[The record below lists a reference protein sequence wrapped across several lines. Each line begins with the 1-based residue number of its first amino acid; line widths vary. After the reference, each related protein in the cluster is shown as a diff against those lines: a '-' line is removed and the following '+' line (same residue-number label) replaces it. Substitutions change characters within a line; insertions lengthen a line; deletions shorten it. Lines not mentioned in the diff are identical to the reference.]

1 MALEDAKNPLAGVSG
16 PGKYAKRTD
25 RIPANSYGDQTE
37 LAQIASGAPIAKTP
51 DTKGMPM
58 GQMEAAAANAPTQQ
72 PVTPLFSPSQRPNEP
87 VTHGIDLGPGGGS
100 NVLNMPNAAQ
110 SQYET
115 ANEVLKRLALA
126 PNASPTLQYLA
137 QRLQQGF

>member
-1 MALEDAKNPLAGVSG
+1 MALEDAKNPIAGVSG

-58 GQMEAAAANAPTQQ
+58 GQVEAAAANAAPQT
-72 PVTPLFSPSQRPNEP
+72 PVTPLFAPTQRGDEP
-87 VTHGIDLGPGGGS
+87 ITNGVDVGPGAGS
-100 NVLNMPNAAQ
+100 NALMMQ
-110 SQYET
+110 KSTEK
-115 ANEVLKRLALA
+115 LSDALA
-126 PNASPTLQYLA
+126 QMLPYDTTGEVGILY
-137 QRLQQGF
+137 QQALSRGM

>member
-1 MALEDAKNPLAGVSG
+1 MALEDAKNPLKGVSG

-58 GQMEAAAANAPTQQ
+58 GQVEAAAGNAPTQQ
-72 PVTPLFSPSQRPNEP
+72 PITPLFAQSQRPEEP
-87 VTHGIDLGPGGGS
+87 ITHGVDIGPGMGS
-100 NVLNMPNAAQ
+100 QVLNMPNQAQ
-110 SQYET
+110 AQYAT
-115 ANEVLKRLALA
+115 AYDMIQRIASN
-126 PNASPTLQYLA
+126 PDSSPTMQYLA
-137 QRLQQGF
+137 QRIKQGF

>member
-1 MALEDAKNPLAGVSG
+1 MALEDAKNPLKGVSG

-37 LAQIASGAPIAKTP
+37 IAQIASGAPLAKTP

-58 GQMEAAAANAPTQQ
+58 GQVEAAAQNAPAQQ
-72 PVTPLFSPSQRPNEP
+72 PVTPLFAQTARPNEP
-87 VTHGIDLGPGGGS
+87 VTHGIDLGPGAGS
-100 NVLNMPNAAQ
+100 SILNMPNAVQ

-115 ANEVLKRLALA
+115 ANQVISRMAA
-126 PNASPTLQYLA
+126 SPDASPTLQYLA

>member
-1 MALEDAKNPLAGVSG
+1 MALEDAKNPLKGVSG

-58 GQMEAAAANAPTQQ
+58 GQVEAAAANAAPQA
-72 PVTPLFSPSQRPNEP
+72 PVTPLFAPTQRADEP
-87 VTHGIDLGPGGGS
+87 ITNGIDMGPGAGS
-100 NVLNMPNAAQ
+100 EALMMRKSSEKLSDALVKMLPYDTTGEIAVLYQN
-110 SQYET
+110 
-115 ANEVLKRLALA
+115 ALA
-126 PNASPTLQYLA
+126 RGN
-137 QRLQQGF
+137 

>member
-58 GQMEAAAANAPTQQ
+58 GQVEAAAANAAPQT
-72 PVTPLFSPSQRPNEP
+72 PVTPLFAPSQRPEEP
-87 VTHGIDLGPGGGS
+87 ITQGAPIGPGAGPEALIMKKS
-100 NVLNMPNAAQ
+100 TDKL
-110 SQYET
+110 SD
-115 ANEVLKRLALA
+115 ALA
-126 PNASPTLQYLA
+126 QMLPYDTTGEIGILY
-137 QRLQQGF
+137 QQALSRGM

>member
-1 MALEDAKNPLAGVSG
+1 MALEDAKNPIAGVSG

-58 GQMEAAAANAPTQQ
+58 GQVEAAAANAAPQAS
-72 PVTPLFSPSQRPNEP
+72 VTPLFAPTQRSDEP
-87 VTHGIDLGPGGGS
+87 ITNGVDVGPGAGS
-100 NVLNMPNAAQ
+100 NALMMQ
-110 SQYET
+110 KSTEK
-115 ANEVLKRLALA
+115 LSDALA
-126 PNASPTLQYLA
+126 QMLPYDTTGEVGILY
-137 QRLQQGF
+137 QQALSRGM

>member
-1 MALEDAKNPLAGVSG
+1 MALEDAKNPLKGVSG

-58 GQMEAAAANAPTQQ
+58 GQVEAAAANAAPQT
-72 PVTPLFSPSQRPNEP
+72 PVTPLFAPSQRPEEP
-87 VTHGIDLGPGGGS
+87 ITQGAPIGPGAGPEALIMKKS
-100 NVLNMPNAAQ
+100 TDKL
-110 SQYET
+110 SD
-115 ANEVLKRLALA
+115 ALA
-126 PNASPTLQYLA
+126 QMLPYDTTGEIGILY
-137 QRLQQGF
+137 QQALSRGM